1 MLTHLH
7 VKNLAL
13 IREAEID
20 FTEGLNILTGET
32 GAGKSIVIGSVSLA
46 LGGRVAKDMVRPGA
60 DYGLAEL
67 VFLVNR
73 KKQREK
79 LLELGITPE
88 DDTVIISRKILEG
101 RSINKINGE
110 TVTLSQLKEAA
121 ALLIDIHGQHEHQ
134 SLLQKKKH
142 LEILDEFAKEE
153 LEPVKEKL
161 AAAYREWKDL
171 KKTLSEAQMD
181 EESRLREISLL
192 EFETDEIEKA
202 ELTEGEDEELERRYR
217 RMTNGRR
224 LLEAAGNA
232 YALTGYEEETGAG
245 TAVGRAVRELQ
256 SVLSLEDEELS
267 ALASQLSD
275 VDGLLNDFNR
285 ELSDYLTSLEFDER
299 EFAETEERLN
309 QLNYLKSRYGHTI
322 GEILA
327 YQQKQQERL
336 AALQDYD
343 RYLQELE
350 ERLGQAEREL
360 GELCERASEIRKRFA
375 EVLCGKIREHL
386 QDLNF
391 LNVEFEM
398 SFEELPEYTAQGRDS
413 AEFLIST
420 NPGEPLRPLMKI
432 ASGGEL
438 TRIMLAIKT
447 VLADRDE
454 IDAVIFDEIDVGIS
468 GRTAQKVSEKMM
480 LIGRTRQ
487 VICITH
493 LAQIAA
499 MADSHYRIEKTVEDG
514 GTRTQIRRLDER
526 ESVEELARIL
536 GGAEITDAVLQNA
549 GEMRTLAQEKKQS
562 AAARS

>member
-46 LGGRVAKDMVRPGA
+46 LGGKAPREMVRPGA
-60 DYGLAEL
+60 EYGLAEL

-73 KKQREK
+73 GKQKEK
-79 LLELGITPE
+79 LLELGIVPE
-88 DDTVIISRKILEG
+88 EDQVIISRKISDG

-121 ALLIDIHGQHEHQ
+121 SLLIDIHGQHEHQ

-153 LEPVKEKL
+153 LASVKESL
-161 AAAYREWKDL
+161 AGEYRSWKEL
-171 KKTLSEAQMD
+171 KKQLSEAQMD

-192 EFETDEIEKA
+192 EFETGEIERA
-202 ELTEGEDEELERRYR
+202 ELSEGEDEELERRYR
-217 RMTNGRR
+217 RMTNARR

-245 TAVGRAVRELQ
+245 AVIGRAIRELQ
-256 SVLSLEDEELS
+256 SVLSFDEELS

-285 ELSDYLTSLEFDER
+285 ELSDYLSSLEFDEE

-309 QLNYLKSRYGHTI
+309 LLNYLKSRYGHTVE
-322 GEILA
+322 EILA
-327 YQQKQQERL
+327 YQQKQAERL
-336 AALQDYD
+336 ATLQDYD
-343 RYLQELE
+343 RYLKELQ
-350 ERLGQAEREL
+350 ERLGE
-360 GELCERASEIRKRFA
+360 SEKRLQ
-375 EVLCGKIREHL
+375 ELCGKATEIRRAYAEKLCEKIKEHL
-386 QDLNF
+386 IDLNF

-398 SFEELPEYTAQGRDS
+398 SFEELPEFTAQGKDS

-438 TRIMLAIKT
+438 SRIMLAIKT

-454 IDAVIFDEIDVGIS
+454 IDTVIFDEIDVGIS
-468 GRTAQKVSEKMM
+468 GRTAQRVSEKMM

-499 MADSHYRIEKTVEDG
+499 MADSHYRIEKQVEEG
-514 GTRTQIRRLDER
+514 ETRTQIRRLSEE
-526 ESVEELARIL
+526 ESVQELARIL
-536 GGAEITDAVLQNA
+536 GGAEITDIVVKNA
-549 GEMRTLAQEKKQS
+549 AEMRKLAQAAKQS
-562 AAARS
+562 R

>member
-46 LGGRVAKDMVRPGA
+46 LGGKVSREMVRPGA

-73 KKQREK
+73 EKQKEK

-88 DDTVIISRKILEG
+88 EDQVIISRKISDG

-110 TVTLSQLKEAA
+110 TVTLSQLRETAS
-121 ALLIDIHGQHEHQ
+121 LLIDVHGQHEHQ

-153 LEPVKEKL
+153 LGPVKEKL
-161 AAAYREWKDL
+161 AGAFQNWKKL
-171 KKTLSEAQMD
+171 KKQLQEAQMD

-192 EFETDEIEKA
+192 EFETDEIGKA
-202 ELTEGEDEELERRYR
+202 ELVPGEDEELERRYR
-217 RMTNGRR
+217 RMTNARK
-224 LLEAAGNA
+224 LMEAAGSA
-232 YALTGYEEETGAG
+232 YALTGYEEESGAG
-245 TAVGRAVRELQ
+245 AVIGRAVRELQ
-256 SVLSLEDEELS
+256 SAASFDEELS
-267 ALASQLSD
+267 GLASLLSD

-285 ELSDYLTSLEFDER
+285 EMSDYLTSLEFDEK
-299 EFAETEERLN
+299 EFSETEERLN
-309 QLNYLKSRYGHTI
+309 LLNYLKSRYGHTLE
-322 GEILA
+322 EILA
-327 YQQKQQERL
+327 YQEKQEQRL

-343 RYLQELE
+343 RYLQDLEAQLKKAEEELQN
-350 ERLGQAEREL
+350 LCAEASGIRQRY
-360 GELCERASEIRKRFA
+360 GKMLCE
-375 EVLCGKIREHL
+375 KIKEHL
-386 QDLNF
+386 IDLNF

-398 SFEELPEYTAQGRDS
+398 AFDELPEYTAQGKDS

-438 TRIMLAIKT
+438 SRIMLAIKT

-454 IDAVIFDEIDVGIS
+454 IDTVIFDEIDVGIS

-499 MADSHYRIEKTVEDG
+499 MADSHYRIEKQVEEG
-514 GTRTQIRRLDER
+514 ETRTQIRRLSEK
-526 ESVEELARIL
+526 ESIEELARIL
-536 GGAEITDAVLQNA
+536 GGAEITDAVTKNA
-549 GEMRTLAQEKKQS
+549 EEMRALALERKQS
-562 AAARS
+562 R

>member
-350 ERLGQAEREL
+350 ERFYLYYYQ
-360 GELCERASEIRKRFA
+360 
-375 EVLCGKIREHL
+375 
-386 QDLNF
+386 
-391 LNVEFEM
+391 
-398 SFEELPEYTAQGRDS
+398 
-413 AEFLIST
+413 
-420 NPGEPLRPLMKI
+420 
-432 ASGGEL
+432 
-438 TRIMLAIKT
+438 
-447 VLADRDE
+447 
-454 IDAVIFDEIDVGIS
+454 
-468 GRTAQKVSEKMM
+468 VS
-480 LIGRTRQ
+480 L
-487 VICITH
+487 
-493 LAQIAA
+493 
-499 MADSHYRIEKTVEDG
+499 
-514 GTRTQIRRLDER
+514 
-526 ESVEELARIL
+526 
-536 GGAEITDAVLQNA
+536 
-549 GEMRTLAQEKKQS
+549 
-562 AAARS
+562 

>member
-46 LGGRVAKDMVRPGA
+46 LGGKAPREMVRPGA
-60 DYGLAEL
+60 EYGLAEL

-73 KKQREK
+73 GKQKEK
-79 LLELGITPE
+79 LLELGIVPE
-88 DDTVIISRKILEG
+88 EDQVIISRKISDG

-110 TVTLSQLKEAA
+110 TITLSQLKEAA
-121 ALLIDIHGQHEHQ
+121 SLLIDIHGQHEHQ

-153 LEPVKEKL
+153 LAPVKESL
-161 AAAYREWKDL
+161 AGEYRSWKEL
-171 KKTLSEAQMD
+171 KKQLSEAQMD

-192 EFETDEIEKA
+192 EFETGEIERA
-202 ELTEGEDEELERRYR
+202 ELFEGEDEALERRYR
-217 RMTNGRR
+217 RMTNARR
-224 LLEAAGNA
+224 LLEVAGNA
-232 YALTGYEEETGAG
+232 YALTGYEEAAGAG
-245 TAVGRAVRELQ
+245 AAIGRAIRELQ
-256 SVLSLEDEELS
+256 SVLSFDEELS

-285 ELSDYLTSLEFDER
+285 ELSDYLSSLEFDEE

-309 QLNYLKSRYGHTI
+309 LLNYLKSRYGHTVE
-322 GEILA
+322 EILA
-327 YQQKQQERL
+327 YQQKQAERL
-336 AALQDYD
+336 ATLQDYD
-343 RYLQELE
+343 RYFKELQERLEQSEKRLQELCGKATE
-350 ERLGQAEREL
+350 IRRAYAEK
-360 GELCERASEIRKRFA
+360 LCE
-375 EVLCGKIREHL
+375 KIKEHL
-386 QDLNF
+386 IDLNF

-398 SFEELPEYTAQGRDS
+398 SFEELPEFTAQGKDS

-438 TRIMLAIKT
+438 SRIMLAIKT

-454 IDAVIFDEIDVGIS
+454 IDTVIFDEIDVGIS
-468 GRTAQKVSEKMM
+468 GRTAQRVSEKMM

-499 MADSHYRIEKTVEDG
+499 MADSHYRIEKQVEEG
-514 GTRTQIRRLDER
+514 ETRTQIRRLSEE
-526 ESVEELARIL
+526 ESVQELARIL
-536 GGAEITDAVLQNA
+536 GGAEITDIVVENA
-549 GEMRTLAQEKKQS
+549 AEMRKLAQAAKQS
-562 AAARS
+562 R

>member
-46 LGGRVAKDMVRPGA
+46 LGGKVSREMVRPGA

-73 KKQREK
+73 EKQKEK

-88 DDTVIISRKILEG
+88 EDQVIISRKISDG

-110 TVTLSQLKEAA
+110 TVTLSQLRETAS
-121 ALLIDIHGQHEHQ
+121 LLIDVHGQHEHQ

-153 LEPVKEKL
+153 LGPVKEKL
-161 AAAYREWKDL
+161 AGAFQNWKKL
-171 KKTLSEAQMD
+171 KKQLQEAQMD

-192 EFETDEIEKA
+192 EFETDEIGKA
-202 ELTEGEDEELERRYR
+202 ELVPGEDEELERRYR
-217 RMTNGRR
+217 RMTNARK
-224 LLEAAGNA
+224 LMEAAGSA
-232 YALTGYEEETGAG
+232 YALTGYEEESGAG
-245 TAVGRAVRELQ
+245 AVIGRAVRELQ
-256 SVLSLEDEELS
+256 SAASFDEELS
-267 ALASQLSD
+267 GLASLLSD

-285 ELSDYLTSLEFDER
+285 EMSDYLTSLEFDEK
-299 EFAETEERLN
+299 EFSETEERLN
-309 QLNYLKSRYGHTI
+309 LLNYLKSRYGHTLE
-322 GEILA
+322 EILA
-327 YQQKQQERL
+327 YQEKQEQRL

-343 RYLQELE
+343 RYLQDLEAQLKKAEEELQD
-350 ERLGQAEREL
+350 LCAEASGIRQRY
-360 GELCERASEIRKRFA
+360 GKMLCE
-375 EVLCGKIREHL
+375 KIKEHL
-386 QDLNF
+386 IDLNF

-398 SFEELPEYTAQGRDS
+398 AFEELPEYTAQGKDS

-438 TRIMLAIKT
+438 SRIMLAIKT
-447 VLADRDE
+447 VMADRDE
-454 IDAVIFDEIDVGIS
+454 IDTVIFDEIDVGIS

-499 MADSHYRIEKTVEDG
+499 MADSHYRIEKQVEEG
-514 GTRTQIRRLDER
+514 ETRTQLRRLSEK
-526 ESVEELARIL
+526 ESIEELARIL
-536 GGAEITDAVLQNA
+536 GGAEITDAVTKNA
-549 GEMRTLAQEKKQS
+549 EEMRALALERKQS
-562 AAARS
+562 R